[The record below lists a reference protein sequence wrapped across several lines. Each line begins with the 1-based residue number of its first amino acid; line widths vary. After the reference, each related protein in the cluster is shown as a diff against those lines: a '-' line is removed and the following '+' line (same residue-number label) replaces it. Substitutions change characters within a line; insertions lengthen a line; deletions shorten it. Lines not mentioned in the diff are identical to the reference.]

1 MTRNRAVYAILWG
14 GLVAGA
20 IDITYAI
27 GFSAARGVPPM
38 RLLQSVASGLL
49 GSPAYQG
56 GVATAIL
63 GFVLHFVLMM
73 IIAAIYYFASTR
85 LRFLVTHPIGWG
97 ALYGFLVYWVM
108 NLVVLPLS
116 AFPSQVRF
124 VPILLITSLIVH
136 AFGIGVPIAIASS
149 RAQAATG
156 GGPGPGLNQN
166 QPAM

>member
-14 GLVAGA
+14 GLVAGL
-20 IDITYAI
+20 IDITYAV
-27 GFSAARGVPPM
+27 GFSATRGVPPM
-38 RLLQSVASGLL
+38 RILQSVASGLL

-56 GVATAIL
+56 GATTATL
-63 GFVLHFVLMM
+63 GLVLHFILMM
-73 IIAAIYYFASTR
+73 IIAAIYYFASTQ
-85 LRFLVTHPIGWG
+85 LRFLVTRPIWWG

-116 AFPSQVRF
+116 AFPSQVKF
-124 VPILLITSLIVH
+124 VPIVVVTSLIVH

-149 RAQAATG
+149 KAQAATG
-156 GGPGPGLNQN
+156 PTLN